1 MYKEYQLF
9 VLLLKIDLF
18 FFVGFTIQFLVL
30 VLNKDDSEF
39 ILTIIAIPVTVLVL
53 LLAVYAVSVR
63 RSFLCHDMV

>member
-18 FFVGFTIQFLVL
+18 FFVGFTVQFLVL

-39 ILTIIAIPVTVLVL
+39 VLTIIAIPIAVLVL
-53 LLAVYAVSVR
+53 LLAVYAVLMKR
-63 RSFLCHDMV
+63 RYS